1 MWAIFSQLTIW
12 KKKENHKGC
21 CCCWVGQVIT
31 INLFV
36 TSKKRNHE
44 FTNLACCIKAS
55 LFKPFFNGVLLLIYY
70 FKKHFKHCFFIS
82 KALKD
87 ILQHFKFVN
96 WWMDVSYFDV
106 TIRLYVELTST
117 KKYLGQEETHFP
129 TRQLLI
135 SLLYLISQ
143 RYLDVIFPQSSLCI
157 VMHPSL

>member
-87 ILQHFKFVN
+87 ILQHFKFMN
-96 WWMDVSYFDV
+96 WWFRFLHSFSCTVTVKLGNKERFDKGQIGIKELFMDYQPFY
-106 TIRLYVELTST
+106 TINLLLDKEL
-117 KKYLGQEETHFP
+117 LP
-129 TRQLLI
+129 I
-135 SLLYLISQ
+135 
-143 RYLDVIFPQSSLCI
+143 
-157 VMHPSL
+157 